1 MQTIVDN
8 IRGFASKDQ
17 NAAATKFDCKEPIH
31 SVITITQKECREK
44 SIELAFHSGPEKLP
58 IRGNLYKVEQVILNL
73 IRNSIDALEEK
84 REQLAVGSRQ
94 SALSSLS
101 PQPSALSPSPFICIS
116 AKRQKES
123 VIISIEDNGIGI
135 SQQNIHYILQP
146 FFTTKESGKGTGLG
160 LSISSSIIKEMNG
173 KLSITSTPMEG
184 TTVQLIIPFEER
196 PYGEH

>member
-31 SVITITQKECREK
+31 SVIIITQKECREK

-101 PQPSALSPSPFICIS
+101 TSPFIRIS
-116 AKRQKES
+116 AKRRKES

-135 SQQNIHYILQP
+135 SQQNIDYILQP

-160 LSISSSIIKEMNG
+160 LSISSSIIKEMKG

-196 PYGEH
+196 PYGEQ

>member
-1 MQTIVDN
+1 M
-8 IRGFASKDQ
+8 
-17 NAAATKFDCKEPIH
+17 
-31 SVITITQKECREK
+31 
-44 SIELAFHSGPEKLP
+44 
-58 IRGNLYKVEQVILNL
+58 EQVILTL
-73 IRNSIDALEEK
+73 IRNSRDALEEK

-101 PQPSALSPSPFICIS
+101 TSPFIRIS
-116 AKRQKES
+116 AKRRKES

-135 SQQNIHYILQP
+135 SQQNIDYILQP

-160 LSISSSIIKEMNG
+160 LSISSSIIKEMKG

-196 PYGEH
+196 PYGEQ